1 MSLLLAC
8 ALLLQESPETAFQK
22 IEAAIERSKSVRVL
36 YTLCP
41 AGEPENLNS
50 GTMTLDG
57 ESKMKMA
64 ADLRSGG
71 SSRVAIWTE
80 FANARIR
87 SSVAGHLVEVSGDGH
102 SVRQNFNVYL
112 SRLGIFPG
120 AMFEHGFWSAS
131 SRGAGKPPVDL
142 KEIFTLSNFEAA
154 GDGNDGSKIIR
165 YSFVAA
171 FKPMPLTWAKIWY
184 DPKTYRLL
192 RREECWTDTG
202 KEQILVEEYEI
213 QLDGEKVAPAG
224 AGKPETPVR
233 SDAEQE
239 VLFIQARL
247 QVSHAHLKNGDKQ
260 RAIDVL
266 EDLAANFPKHVLLP
280 EIKRLLEEAKGK

>member
-1 MSLLLAC
+1 MTLLLAC
-8 ALLLQESPETAFQK
+8 ALLLQDSPEAAFQK

-36 YTLCP
+36 YTVRP

-80 FANARIR
+80 FENAKIR
-87 SSVAGHLVEVSGDGH
+87 SSVAGHLVEVSGDGRA
-102 SVRQNFNVYL
+102 VRQNFNIYL
-112 SRLGIFPG
+112 SRLGIFAG

-131 SRGAGKPPVDL
+131 SRAPGKPPVDL
-142 KEIFTLSNFEAA
+142 KEMFALSKFEAA
-154 GDGNDGSKIIR
+154 GEGTDGSKIIS
-165 YSFVAA
+165 YTFAPA
-171 FKPMPLTWAKIWY
+171 IKPMPLTWAKIWY

-192 RREECWTDTG
+192 RREECWTDAGT
-202 KEQILVEEYEI
+202 EQILVEEYEI
-213 QLDGEKVAPAG
+213 QLDGDKVAPVA
-224 AGKPETPVR
+224 AGKAETPVR

-247 QVSHAHLKNGDKQ
+247 QVSQAHLKNGDKQ
-260 RAIDVL
+260 RAIDLL
-266 EDLAANFPKHVLLP
+266 EDLAASFPKHVLLP
-280 EIKRLLEEAKGK
+280 DIKRLLEEAKRR